1 MGAIFKMEKFKVIV
15 SEAMSAEGLAVLKE
29 SLEVVDGTKMSRQE
43 LLDIIGE
50 FDGLIVRSATQVNE
64 ELLSKA
70 TKLKIVGRAG
80 NGIDN
85 IELDSATKYGV
96 VVANTPESNTVSAAE
111 LAVALLLS
119 SARNIPAADSQ
130 LKSGKWDRSL
140 FKGTEIFGKTIGVI
154 GLGKIGSLVA
164 TRLKAFQTTVIA
176 YDPYI
181 TDERFK
187 QFGAEKVETLDELLQ
202 RADIITI
209 HTPKTSETN
218 GMIDEPQF
226 ELMKTGVRLVNDA
239 RGGIIKESAL
249 VKYLENGKVRSAA
262 LDVHEQEPSGN
273 YNLLN
278 RPNVVVTPHIG
289 ADTDEAQEN
298 VGVTIAN
305 QVIAALNGEVVA
317 NAVNLPTLNREDM
330 AALKPYIL
338 ALEKFGKVY
347 YQLRNEAIESITL
360 KYYGKLA
367 SQETEMLTL
376 AAIKGVLEPVILD
389 KVNYVNAK
397 LTAEQRGITISERKI
412 EGPYAGYNEFVKIS
426 IKTKN
431 DKFTIAGNVD
441 SKGEAKILEIEGYSM
456 DLTPS
461 KYMLFIKNLDVPG
474 VIGKLGTI
482 LGQENINIATMQVGR
497 DLETKNALMVMG
509 IDHDCSKESLERIA
523 ELDNITL
530 VKLVKM

>member
-1 MGAIFKMEKFKVIV
+1 MGAILQMEKFKVIV
-15 SEAMSAEGLAVLKE
+15 SEAMSNEGLVVLKE

-43 LLDIIGE
+43 LLDVIGE
-50 FDGLIVRSATQVNE
+50 FDALIVRSATQVNE
-64 ELLSKA
+64 ELLSRA
-70 TKLKIVGRAG
+70 TKLKVVGRAG

-85 IELDSATKYGV
+85 IVLDVATKYGV

-111 LAVALLLS
+111 HAVALLLS
-119 SARNIPAADSQ
+119 SARNIPAADRQ
-130 LKSGKWDRSL
+130 LKSGEWDRSF
-140 FKGTEIFGKTIGVI
+140 FKGTELFGKTIGVI

-164 TRLKAFQTTVIA
+164 TRLKSFQTTIIA

-187 QFGAEKVETLDELLQ
+187 QFGAEKVETLDELLK

-209 HTPKTSETN
+209 HTPKTPETN

-226 ELMKTGVRLVNDA
+226 ELMKQGVRLVNDA

-249 VKYLENGKVRSAA
+249 IKYLDSGKVRSAA
-262 LDVHEQEPSGN
+262 LDVHEKEPSDN
-273 YNLLN
+273 HNLLE

-305 QVIAALNGEVVA
+305 QVIAALRGEVVA

-338 ALEKFGKVY
+338 ALEKFGKIY
-347 YQLRNEAIESITL
+347 FQLRNEAIESITV

-376 AAIKGVLEPVILD
+376 AAVKGVLEPVILD

-397 LTAEQRGITISERKI
+397 LIAEQRGITIGEKKSE
-412 EGPYAGYNEFVKIS
+412 EPYAGYNEFVKIS
-426 IKTKN
+426 IKTKT
-431 DKFTIAGNVD
+431 DKFSIAGNVD
-441 SKGEAKILEIEGYSM
+441 AKGEAKILEIEGYSM

-482 LGQENINIATMQVGR
+482 LGQEDINIATMQVGR
-497 DLETKNALMVMG
+497 DLETKKALMVMG
-509 IDHDCSKESLERIA
+509 IDNECSKESLGKIGQLE
-523 ELDNITL
+523 NITM
-530 VKLVKM
+530 VKLVIM

>member
-1 MGAIFKMEKFKVIV
+1 MGAILQMGKFKVIV
-15 SEAMSAEGLAVLKE
+15 SEAMSDEGLAVLKE

-43 LLDIIGE
+43 LLDVIGE
-50 FDGLIVRSATQVNE
+50 FDGLIVRSATLVNE
-64 ELLSKA
+64 ELLARA
-70 TKLKIVGRAG
+70 TKLKVVGRAG

-85 IELDSATKYGV
+85 IELESATEHGV

-111 LAVALLLS
+111 HAVALLLA
-119 SARNIPAADSQ
+119 SARNIPAADCQ

-140 FKGTEIFGKTIGVI
+140 FKGSEIFGKTIGVI

-164 TRLKAFQTTVIA
+164 TRLKAFQTTIIA

-181 TDERFK
+181 TEDRFK
-187 QFGAEKVETLDELLQ
+187 QFSAEKVETLDELLK

-209 HTPKTSETN
+209 HTPKTTETL

-226 ELMKTGVRLVNDA
+226 ELMKQGVRLVNDA

-249 VKYLENGKVRSAA
+249 LKYLENGKVRSAA
-262 LDVHEQEPSGN
+262 LDVHESEPSTN
-273 YNLLN
+273 HELLC

-305 QVIAALNGEVVA
+305 QVIAALNGEIVA

-347 YQLRNEAIESITL
+347 FQLRSEAIESITL

-376 AAIKGVLEPVILD
+376 AAVKGVLEPVILD
-389 KVNYVNAK
+389 RVNYVNAK
-397 LTAEQRGITISERKI
+397 LIAEQRGIIISEKKSV
-412 EGPYAGYNEFVKIS
+412 EPYAGYSEFVKIS

-431 DKFTIAGNVD
+431 DRFSIAGNVGT
-441 SKGEAKILEIEGYSM
+441 KGEAKILEIEGYSM
-456 DLTPS
+456 DFTPS

-482 LGQENINIATMQVGR
+482 LGQEEINIATMQVGR
-497 DLETKNALMVMG
+497 DLETKNALMVLG
-509 IDHDCSKESLERIA
+509 IDNECSKESLDRISQL
-523 ELDNITL
+523 ENITMA
-530 VKLVKM
+530 KLVIM

>member
-50 FDGLIVRSATQVNE
+50 FDALIVRSATQVNE
-64 ELLSKA
+64 ELLSRA

-140 FKGTEIFGKTIGVI
+140 FKGTEIFGKTIGII

-181 TDERFK
+181 TDDRFK
-187 QFGAEKVETLDELLQ
+187 QFGAEKVKTLEELLQ

-209 HTPKTSETN
+209 HTPKTAETN

-298 VGVTIAN
+298 VGVTIAH

-431 DKFTIAGNVD
+431 DKFSIAGNVD
-441 SKGEAKILEIEGYSM
+441 AKGEAKILEIEGYSM

-497 DLETKNALMVMG
+497 DLETRNALMVMG
-509 IDHDCSKESLERIA
+509 IDHECSKESLDRIA
-523 ELDNITL
+523 KLENITL